1 MSIHTLLVDDHL
13 LVMLGI
19 QRLLESEEDIEVINT
34 VHDPSILI
42 KTVEDTRPD
51 VIVTDIR
58 MKQYNGI
65 ELTKDLLSKFPDV
78 KVVILSGYD
87 HEEYYNAAFEAG
99 ASAYITK
106 ERSAFDL
113 ANAIRQSHMGY
124 ILFSKNQII
133 GNNIEALTSAEQRI
147 LLLISKDKTNY
158 EISTDLSISKRTV
171 EYHISSIIRKL
182 GVDSRVGAVVKG
194 IKKGLIEG
202 F

>member
-1 MSIHTLLVDDHL
+1 MSIRTLLVDDHL

-19 QRLLESEEDIEVINT
+19 RRLLESEEDIEIIDT
-34 VHDPSILI
+34 VSDPSSLLEVVG
-42 KTVEDTRPD
+42 TTSPD
-51 VIVTDIR
+51 VVVTDVR
-58 MKQYNGI
+58 MKEFNGI
-65 ELTKDLLSKFPDV
+65 ELTKELLSKFPET

-87 HEEYYNAAFEAG
+87 HEEYYNAAFKAG

-113 ANAIRQSHMGY
+113 ANAIRQSNMGY
-124 ILFSKNQII
+124 ILFSKNQISTKDF
-133 GNNIEALTSAEQRI
+133 EALTSAEQKI

-158 EISTDLSISKRTV
+158 EISMDLSISKRTV

-182 GVDSRVGAVVKG
+182 DVDSRVGAVVKG
-194 IKKGLIEG
+194 IKKGLIED